1 MLNPVLPKFRTLS
14 SGFLKINR
22 LVDHPMLKKK
32 NGKLKPLQINR
43 GNADQFMAK
52 VKQVM
57 RLADEG
63 KPLKPSHTLMLADP
77 QAGLSSDILN
87 LKD

>member
-1 MLNPVLPKFRTLS
+1 
-14 SGFLKINR
+14 
-22 LVDHPMLKKK
+22 MLKKK
-32 NGKLKPLQINR
+32 NGKLKPLEIKQ

-63 KPLKPSHTLMLADP
+63 KRLKPSHTLMLADP
-77 QAGLSSDILN
+77 PAGLSSDTLSF
-87 LKD
+87 KD